1 MCSSTSDT
9 WRTVKNWLGW
19 KSGGPPTQLVIN
31 GELKSKP
38 RDLSKC
44 MNEFFVNKVRNLRE
58 NIPACLKNPLER
70 VQGLMSGR
78 NCSFKLKAVHPDEV
92 LKIITNLKNSKTCGL
107 DNIDSFVIKL
117 AAHELTPAITHIVN
131 LSISQS
137 YFPSAWKTAKVIPL
151 FKKNEATLPKN
162 YRPVALLPITSKILE
177 RVV

>member
-1 MCSSTSDT
+1 
-9 WRTVKNWLGW
+9 
-19 KSGGPPTQLVIN
+19 
-31 GELKSKP
+31 
-38 RDLSKC
+38 
-44 MNEFFVNKVRNLRE
+44 
-58 NIPACLKNPLER
+58 
-70 VQGLMSGR
+70 MSGR

-107 DNIDSFVIKL
+107 DNIDSYVIKL
-117 AAHELTPAITHIVN
+117 AAHELTQAITHIVN

-177 RVV
+177 RVVYLQLIEYLEENHLLHHSHHGFRKQHSTTSALLEMYSSWVEAYEKDKVTVKFFWTCPLLLILVTNPF